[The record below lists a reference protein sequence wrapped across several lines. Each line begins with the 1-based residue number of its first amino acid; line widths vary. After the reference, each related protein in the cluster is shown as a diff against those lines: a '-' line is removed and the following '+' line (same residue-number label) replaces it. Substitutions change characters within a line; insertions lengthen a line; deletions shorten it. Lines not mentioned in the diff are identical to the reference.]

1 MPGVQVRTR
10 TSHTTSVSLVT
21 LADGFAWF
29 VQLQLLIAVPENG
42 SEPFVSRHNPL
53 KLPPF
58 TLSTLPSADKSL
70 PYPLDISPLGKEEF
84 FEVNKG
90 FEVGSMLKNPM
101 ILMMIFSGVIMLGL
115 PYLTV
120 SFTTFP

>member
-1 MPGVQVRTR
+1 MLTALPGLEQP
-10 TSHTTSVSLVT
+10 
-21 LADGFAWF
+21 
-29 VQLQLLIAVPENG
+29 QLLIAVPESG
-42 SEPFVSRHNPL
+42 SQPFVSRHNPL

-58 TLSTLPSADKSL
+58 TLSTLPLADKSL
-70 PYPLDISPLGKEEF
+70 PYPLEISPLGKEEF

-90 FEVGSMLKNPM
+90 FEVGGMLKNPM